1 MKQAKDVAE
10 DVANIIR
17 VCGTHP
23 DEPDVAVVEA
33 WRIRAIVEATS
44 RRIEGNADNPHELG
58 AALAGALQ
66 GLKAAL
72 RSPVAIELSRRLGEE
87 NRRYAEHGY

>member
-1 MKQAKDVAE
+1 MKQVKDVAE

-23 DEPDVAVVEA
+23 DEPKVAVVEA
-33 WRIRAIVEATS
+33 WRIRAVVEATS
-44 RRIEGNADNPHELG
+44 RRMEGNADNPHELG
-58 AALAGALQ
+58 AALAGVLQ

-72 RSPVAIELSRRLGEE
+72 RSSVATELSRRLGYEG
-87 NRRYAEHGY
+87 RRYAEHGY